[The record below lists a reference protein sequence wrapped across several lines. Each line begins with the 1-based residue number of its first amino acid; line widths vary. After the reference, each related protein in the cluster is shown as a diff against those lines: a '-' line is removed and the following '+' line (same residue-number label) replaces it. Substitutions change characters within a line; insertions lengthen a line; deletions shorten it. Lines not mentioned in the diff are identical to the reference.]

1 MNSFEW
7 NKIVGAVLATVLFI
21 VVVGLVADD
30 LFQIEQPEVKG
41 YKVEGVKAAAT
52 ETPIAE
58 VVEGPSLASLL
69 AGASVEKGARVFGR
83 CAACHSVQEDGP
95 HGIGPN
101 LYGIVGVKVAGR
113 ANFGYSDALAN
124 YGGTWDFE
132 LLDAYIENPAE
143 TIPNNRMP
151 FAGINRANQR
161 ADLIA
166 YLRLLASDPVPLP
179 TAEPAAEAEEP
190 LDFLADPEAPE
201 EMPKA
206 IIEDP
211 AGETVEDVTEEPTAE
226 VEVAEVAETAAEVEP
241 AAVAEAMAEA
251 SPLVVALRAASL
263 ERGEAA
269 FSVCA
274 ICHSIEKGGGHK
286 IGPNIYGVVGTA
298 IGRHADFSYSPALSG
313 HGGTW
318 SYKALDAFLNSPS
331 EAIPG
336 TRMPFGGLKALA
348 DRADLILYLRS
359 RSDNPLEL
367 P

>member
-1 MNSFEW
+1 MNSFER
-7 NKIVGAVLATVLFI
+7 NKIVGALLATVMFI

-41 YKVEGVKAAAT
+41 YKVEGVEEAAT
-52 ETPIAE
+52 ERPVTE

-83 CAACHSVQEDGP
+83 CAACHSIQEGGP
-95 HGIGPN
+95 NGIGPN
-101 LYGIVGVKVAGR
+101 LYGIVGLKVAGR

-124 YGGTWDFE
+124 YGGIWDFE

-151 FAGINRANQR
+151 FAGISRANQR

-166 YLRLLASDPVPLP
+166 YLRLLAADPVPLP
-179 TAEPAAEAEEP
+179 EAEPAAKAQEP
-190 LDFLADPEAPE
+190 LNVLADPEAPE
-201 EMPKA
+201 EMAKA
-206 IIEDP
+206 VIEEPAAESVEEIIE
-211 AGETVEDVTEEPTAE
+211 EP
-226 VEVAEVAETAAEVEP
+226 AAEVEMTEVAESTP
-241 AAVAEAMAEA
+241 EVESPAVAEAMSEA
-251 SPLVVALRAASL
+251 SPLVAALGAASL
-263 ERGEAA
+263 KRGAAA

-274 ICHSIEKGGGHK
+274 ICHSIEKGGAHK
-286 IGPNIYGVVGTA
+286 IGPNIYGVVGAA
-298 IGRHADFSYSPALSG
+298 IGRHTDFSYSPALSG

-318 SYKALDAFLNSPS
+318 SYEALDAFLTSPS

-336 TRMPFGGLKALA
+336 TRMPFGGIKALA
-348 DRADLILYLRS
+348 DRADLIVYLRS
-359 RSDNPLEL
+359 RSDNPPEL

>member
-1 MNSFEW
+1 MNSFER
-7 NKIVGAVLATVLFI
+7 NKIVGALLATVLFI

-41 YKVEGVKAAAT
+41 YKVEGVEEAAA
-52 ETPIAE
+52 ETPVAV
-58 VVEGPSLASLL
+58 VVEGPSLASRL
-69 AGASVEKGARVFGR
+69 AGASAEKGARVFGR
-83 CAACHSVQEDGP
+83 CAACHSVQEGGP

-113 ANFGYSDALAN
+113 ADFGYSDALAS
-124 YGGTWDFE
+124 YGGTWDFD

-151 FAGINRANQR
+151 FAGISRANQR

-166 YLRLLASDPVPLP
+166 YLRLLATDPVPLP
-179 TAEPAAEAEEP
+179 EAQPVAEAEEA
-190 LDFLADPEAPE
+190 LDLLADPEAPVEMTKPVSE
-201 EMPKA
+201 E
-206 IIEDP
+206 P
-211 AGETVEDVTEEPTAE
+211 ATDAVEEITEEPAD
-226 VEVAEVAETAAEVEP
+226 EVEP
-241 AAVAEAMAEA
+241 AAVAEAMTEA
-251 SPLVVALRAASL
+251 NPLVAALRAASL

-274 ICHSIEKGGGHK
+274 ICHSIEKGGAHK

-298 IGRHADFSYSPALSG
+298 IGRQTDFSYSPALSG

-318 SYKALDAFLNSPS
+318 SYQALDAFLTSPS

-336 TRMPFGGLKALA
+336 TRMPFGGIKALA

-359 RSDNPLEL
+359 RSDKPPEL